1 METTPVDDSLIETL
15 LSASKLQSEWRALG
29 TVLGIQKE
37 RLDYLGKT
45 KMYKDD
51 YARAKRVFDYWKEK
65 PDNATKENLQ
75 KALKALEKAGKEIP
89 SLPR

>member
-1 METTPVDDSLIETL
+1 MC
-15 LSASKLQSEWRALG
+15 
-29 TVLGIQKE
+29 
-37 RLDYLGKT
+37 
-45 KMYKDD
+45 KDD

-75 KALKALEKAGKEIP
+75 KALKALKKAGKEIP